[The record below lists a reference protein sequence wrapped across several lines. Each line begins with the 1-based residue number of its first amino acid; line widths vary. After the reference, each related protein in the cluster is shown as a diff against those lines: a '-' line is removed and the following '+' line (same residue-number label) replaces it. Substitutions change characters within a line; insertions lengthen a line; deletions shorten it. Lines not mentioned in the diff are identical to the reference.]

1 MPDPRGAAVFDAF
14 EPVLHQALNAPG
26 EIGYLVAKE
35 ENGLDSFALAQR
47 ARCRGQ
53 EQRGLCGVDRAPF
66 RIEREKVPLRFVLPG
81 ARQQEIASEDIA
93 HNEGV
98 QMRERSGGKLDWQH
112 KPVVAVHSS
121 ELN

>member
-1 MPDPRGAAVFDAF
+1 MGRCPTHAARRSLTRSS
-14 EPVLHQALNAPG
+14 PSCTRPSTPQARSATWS
-26 EIGYLVAKE
+26 KE

-53 EQRGLCGVDRAPF
+53 EQRGLCGMGRSALRV
-66 RIEREKVPLRFVLPG
+66 EREKVPLRFVLPG

-98 QMRERSGGKLDWQH
+98 QMRE
-112 KPVVAVHSS
+112 
-121 ELN
+121 